1 MTDKKEKRPN
11 VLKEWADRMT
21 ALLLGR
27 RPAGAARGR
36 FGRLLARMGVFAADP
51 APLAEDKAPPA
62 AEPSSAE

>member
-27 RPAGAARGR
+27 RPAEKTE
-36 FGRLLARMGVFAADP
+36 
-51 APLAEDKAPPA
+51 EDKLREKAR
-62 AEPSSAE
+62 EISEQK